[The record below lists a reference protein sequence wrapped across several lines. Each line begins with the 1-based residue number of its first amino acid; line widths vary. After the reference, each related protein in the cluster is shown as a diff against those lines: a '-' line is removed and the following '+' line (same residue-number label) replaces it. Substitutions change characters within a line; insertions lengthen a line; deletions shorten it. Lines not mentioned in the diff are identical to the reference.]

1 MGAGQGERYPS
12 LLKKNTIV
20 FLLALVGRSR
30 YLVAMNIVEAM
41 LAVHERIEAVYQIC
55 EKRYNRTFPR
65 PTVDFAIRGRT
76 AGRAFYLRNHIS
88 FNKML
93 LMQEGDN
100 FIKSTPGH
108 EVAHLVAHLVYG
120 NEISSHGN
128 EWRSVMIAIG
138 QAPDR
143 CHDFE
148 VRTGNVYLCKCP
160 NREHHLST
168 RMHNSIQAGKN
179 RICSYCKSRI
189 VFKFQNVATQPIVT
203 NEKQQRPKFLFSG
216 VTITF

>member
-1 MGAGQGERYPS
+1 M
-12 LLKKNTIV
+12 
-20 FLLALVGRSR
+20 
-30 YLVAMNIVEAM
+30 AMNIVEAM

-76 AGRAFYLRNHIS
+76 AGRAFCLRNHIS
-88 FNKML
+88 FNRML
-93 LMQEGDN
+93 LMQEGDK
-100 FIKSTPGH
+100 FIENTPGH
-108 EVAHLVAHLVYG
+108 EVAHLVARHVYG
-120 NEISSHGN
+120 NTISSHGN
-128 EWRSVMIAIG
+128 EWKSVMVAIG
-138 QAPDR
+138 QVPNR

-148 VRTGNVYLCKCP
+148 VRTGNIYFCKCP

-179 RICSYCKSRI
+179 RICNRCRTRL
-189 VFKFQNVATQPIVT
+189 VFKSQNVPIQPAVE
-203 NEKQQRPKFLFSG
+203 NEEKQKPRFLFSG